1 MIIFL
6 RLQNFIVMPAFPKPD
21 LNYIVNV
28 PREIKRLN
36 DYKANKPGRFIPL
49 SGSDNLLIA
58 TWNLANFGT
67 QERELSHLKV
77 ISTMIAWF
85 DVVALQEINDNLVS
99 FRALQ
104 KFLPK
109 HFKAIFTDASGN
121 NERMCFVFNSKKIVT
136 LEKVGEIAVA
146 AEDLKNVKM
155 ANVAHE
161 FKGFSRSPFLATFR
175 VRDFDFALINV
186 HLYFGDDSEL
196 SSMERRTLEAF
207 AVARWADLRR
217 ESKYAFTKN
226 IIALGDFNLPK
237 MEKGDVIYDALLSR
251 GFELP
256 EHTSKIYS
264 NIADDMHYDQIT
276 FLPGIK
282 SKVRNNGVFDFDGA
296 LFSELYDA
304 DKPLV
309 LRNYLRYYIS
319 DHRIKWME
327 LVV

>member
-77 ISTMIAWF
+77 IATMIAWF

-121 NERMCFVFNSKKIVT
+121 NERMCFVFNSKKIVM

-146 AEDLKNVKM
+146 AEDLKKIGR
-155 ANVAHE
+155 AH
-161 FKGFSRSPFLATFR
+161 
-175 VRDFDFALINV
+175 V
-186 HLYFGDDSEL
+186 
-196 SSMERRTLEAF
+196 
-207 AVARWADLRR
+207 
-217 ESKYAFTKN
+217 
-226 IIALGDFNLPK
+226 
-237 MEKGDVIYDALLSR
+237 
-251 GFELP
+251 
-256 EHTSKIYS
+256 
-264 NIADDMHYDQIT
+264 
-276 FLPGIK
+276 
-282 SKVRNNGVFDFDGA
+282 
-296 LFSELYDA
+296 
-304 DKPLV
+304 
-309 LRNYLRYYIS
+309 
-319 DHRIKWME
+319 
-327 LVV
+327 